1 MQILS
6 HFSSKASLS
15 LLPLPR
21 LSLSTALYF
30 RRRPS
35 KFQFCPSKHF
45 QFPRLPLLVCKLSS
59 GTSQQVP
66 MDSPPPEATLS
77 VDSLTHDLQNQSLT
91 SDGHDQMN
99 NKSENNGVN
108 STHAIRL
115 KLEDL
120 NWDNS
125 FVRELPGDPRT
136 DTIPREVSLFFPYF
150 HVLAYVLFGCRE
162 SEGKFSACIVCLCI
176 S

>member
-1 MQILS
+1 
-6 HFSSKASLS
+6 
-15 LLPLPR
+15 
-21 LSLSTALYF
+21 
-30 RRRPS
+30 
-35 KFQFCPSKHF
+35 
-45 QFPRLPLLVCKLSS
+45 
-59 GTSQQVP
+59 

-91 SDGHDQMN
+91 SDGHGQMN

-108 STHAIRL
+108 YTHAVRL

-136 DTIPREVSLFFPYF
+136 DTIPREVSLFLPYF
-150 HVLAYVLFGCRE
+150 HVLAYVLFGC
-162 SEGKFSACIVCLCI
+162 
-176 S
+176 